1 MSSKKVVKEDW
12 KRPPTGHGPGPGVWG
27 VKGEVANK
35 CGKGIGT
42 GKIGPTITP
51 KVRRK

>member
-1 MSSKKVVKEDW
+1 MSNKKVVKENF
-12 KRPPTGHGPGPGVWG
+12 RPPPKGNGPGPGTWG
-27 VKGEVANK
+27 VIGEVANK